1 MHILSI
7 AEVCDRALRR
17 IGATAIRASGSRKEE
32 VDEARY
38 WLDMVVGHQAAR
50 EATWWL
56 VPASATFTLT
66 AGVDTYDL
74 ETALG
79 ATQAPSGIQS
89 VTMVMLYDVTTG
101 VDIHEVG
108 IVSRREFELRA
119 VPEREPD
126 VDSPWMW
133 DRNGTGVAIAP
144 GPPRLCYVD
153 RSQTPTIQFSPAP
166 DSSRTY
172 GARIVFQ
179 AYSTDFT
186 RDPPND
192 KTYKIR
198 STWNL
203 WMVTAL
209 AAEIA
214 NGPVRKL
221 PADEIKDLQNRARNL
236 RIELEAKDQHE
247 AAKVPA
253 RVKFNNF

>member
-1 MHILSI
+1 MRILSI

-17 IGATAIRASGSRKEE
+17 IGATAIRATGSRKEE

-56 VPASATFTLT
+56 VPASATFALT
-66 AGVDTYDL
+66 AGIDTYDL
-74 ETALG
+74 ASVLG
-79 ATQAPSGIQS
+79 ATQAPTGIQS
-89 VTMVMLYDVTTG
+89 VTMVMLYDTATA

-119 VPEREPD
+119 VPDDEPV

-133 DRNGTGVAIAP
+133 DRNGSGVAITP
-144 GPPRLCYVD
+144 GPPRMCYVD
-153 RSQTPTIQFSPAP
+153 RAQSPTIQFSPAP
-166 DSSRTY
+166 DSSRDY
-172 GARIVFQ
+172 GARVVFQ
-179 AYSTDFT
+179 SYSSDFT
-186 RDPPND
+186 AETPND
-192 KTYKIR
+192 RTFKIR

-209 AAEIA
+209 AAEIG

-221 PADEIKDLQNRARNL
+221 PADEVKDLQRQARNL

-253 RVKFNNF
+253 RVRFNNF